1 MNRIVNRSI
10 SAVSNK
16 VNTTDEATMG
26 VCTDLES
33 RTQLIL
39 IDTPGATKASN
50 SLRSSLL
57 VTKAWNSIEDSHS
70 LIFVVD
76 AAKRMSF
83 EVKNAVVRLN
93 KRKQSVNP

>member
-1 MNRIVNRSI
+1 MLNKIINRNVSAI
-10 SAVSNK
+10 SDK

-26 VCTDLES
+26 VYTDLES
-33 RTQLIL
+33 RTQLVL
-39 IDTPGATKASN
+39 TDTPGATKASN
-50 SLRSSLL
+50 SLRSNLL

-93 KRKQSVNP
+93 KRK